1 MTLYRLIIVVFLVSC
16 ETQKQQKGPVLARVN
31 NKTLTLNNL
40 ATEKTINKKFVPG
53 LISDWIDNT
62 ILLNKA
68 KERGFDKDSTLIKKR
83 DAFFKNLVITSFLQQ
98 NLDNNIAISKENI
111 LAYYKEN
118 KTNFIRSADEILIEH
133 YLTKNMSLSKTVKE
147 TLLTNENKKNKT
159 LVTNYLIE
167 SKIVKKDR
175 VSPLFKQIFDTKK
188 SVVGPI
194 KTKKGYH
201 LFKIIKRYEKGSFLG
216 LDAVYDEI
224 YQRLYKKEE
233 RKKSLLY
240 LDSIKNQFEIYINPK
255 YQ

>member
-1 MTLYRLIIVVFLVSC
+1 MVIYPLIIVVCLMSC
-16 ETQKQQKGPVLARVN
+16 ETQKKQNSPVLARVN
-31 NKTLTLNNL
+31 NKTLTLKKLSANK
-40 ATEKTINKKFVPG
+40 AINKKHIPSLV
-53 LISDWIDNT
+53 SNWIDNT

-68 KERGFDKDSTLIKKR
+68 KEKDFDKDSLLIKKR
-83 DAFFKNLVITSFLQQ
+83 DVFFKDLVIASFLKQ
-98 NLDNNIAISKENI
+98 NLDSNIIISKENI

-118 KTNFIRSADEILIEH
+118 KTSFIRSADEAFIEH
-133 YLTKNMSLSKTVKE
+133 YLTNKISLSKTIKE
-147 TLLTNENKKNKT
+147 KLMTNKNKT
-159 LVTNYLIE
+159 PIINYLIE

-175 VSPLFKQIFDTKK
+175 IDPVFKKIFETNE

-201 LFKIIKRYEKGSFLG
+201 LFKIIKKHEKGSYRG
-216 LDAVYDEI
+216 LDIVYDEI

-233 RKKSLLY
+233 REKSLLY